1 LGYVKV
7 RVKVRNPH
15 EREREREVEL
25 IADTGAIYSIVP
37 GKVLEDLKIERRTLR
52 SMKLADGRIIQRHL
66 GIVEVEV
73 KGEVAHSTVVFG
85 QEDDAAVLGVTA
97 LEELGLQ
104 VDPLTGELKPM
115 ELLLLWQAAIDGI
128 SEANSALQCPRLPC
142 SSDRLVWSSWNRH
155 LYRSCREA

>member
-1 LGYVKV
+1 LGYVRV

-25 IADTGAIYSIVP
+25 LAQTGAIYSIIP

-52 SMKLADGRIIQRHL
+52 NMKLADGRIIQRNL

-73 KGEVAHSTVVFG
+73 KGEVAHSMVVFG
-85 QEDDAAVLGVTA
+85 QEGDAAVLGVTA

-115 ELLLLWQAAIDGI
+115 ELLLL
-128 SEANSALQCPRLPC
+128 
-142 SSDRLVWSSWNRH
+142 
-155 LYRSCREA
+155 